1 MKLLF
6 VITSLENGGAERV
19 CASLANYFSTKHK
32 VEILYFSG
40 EIFYEI
46 SPKVKLNKFTRN
58 SRIPRLAAKLLAIRK
73 HAKDAD
79 CILSFMD
86 STNILSIIATAFL
99 GRKLIISEHS
109 AHDFVGLKWRVLRRI
124 FYPFATALT
133 VLNKSDFNYYSFV
146 KNKAI
151 IYNPSIFKPSFGGQE
166 NGGQE
171 NGGQKEKLIIFVGR
185 LEPVKGCDIFLR
197 ALALLGLD
205 DFKLLVLGAGSQK
218 KSLQSLSAGLG
229 LKNLEFLGSVSDIQ
243 NYYKKAK
250 IIVSSSRFEG
260 LGNAL
265 IESAFFEC
273 IRVATPTAGALELLE
288 DGKNGFISSD
298 FSEQAL
304 AKAILKAINADES
317 VLENTRAQCEKFSL
331 ENIAAQWWELIK

>member
-19 CASLANYFSTKHK
+19 CASLANYFSKENE

-46 SPKVKLNKFTRN
+46 SPKVKLNKFSRN

-73 HAKDAD
+73 RAKDAD
-79 CILSFMD
+79 CVISFMD

-124 FYPFATALT
+124 FYPFASALT

-151 IYNPSIFKPSFGGQE
+151 IYNPSIFKPSFGGQ
-166 NGGQE
+166 
-171 NGGQKEKLIIFVGR
+171 KEKLIIFVGR
-185 LEPVKGCDIFLR
+185 LEYVKGCDIFLR
-197 ALALLGLD
+197 ALALLRLD

-229 LKNLEFLGSVSDIQ
+229 LKNLEFLGALSDIQ

-260 LGNAL
+260 LGNVL
-265 IESAFFEC
+265 IESAFFDC

-304 AKAILKAINADES
+304 AKAILKALNADES
-317 VLENTRAQCEKFSL
+317 VLENTRAESEKFSL
-331 ENIAAQWWELIK
+331 ENIAREWWELIK

>member
-19 CASLANYFSTKHK
+19 CASLANYFSTEHE

-46 SPKVKLNKFTRN
+46 SSKVKLNKFTRN
-58 SRIPRLAAKLLAIRK
+58 SRIPRLPAKLLAIRK
-73 HAKDAD
+73 RAKDAD
-79 CILSFMD
+79 CVISFMD

-124 FYPFATALT
+124 FYPFASALT

-166 NGGQE
+166 NGGQ
-171 NGGQKEKLIIFVGR
+171 KEKLIIFVGR

-197 ALALLGLD
+197 ALALLKLD

-229 LKNLEFLGSVSDIQ
+229 LKNLEFLGAISDIQ

-265 IESAFFEC
+265 IESAFFDC

-317 VLENTRAQCEKFSL
+317 VLENTRAESEKFSL
-331 ENIAAQWWELIK
+331 ENIAREWWELIK

>member
-19 CASLANYFSTKHK
+19 CASLANYFSKENE

-46 SPKVKLNKFTRN
+46 NSKVKLNKFTRN
-58 SRIPRLAAKLLAIRK
+58 SRIPRLAAKLLAIRG
-73 HAKDAD
+73 HAKNAD

-133 VLNKSDFNYYSFV
+133 VLSKSDFNYYSFV

-151 IYNPSIFKPSFGGQE
+151 IYNPSIFKPSFGGQ
-166 NGGQE
+166 
-171 NGGQKEKLIIFVGR
+171 KEKLIIFVGR
-185 LEPVKGCDIFLR
+185 LEHVKGCDIFLR

-205 DFKLLVLGAGSQK
+205 DFKVLVLGSGSQK
-218 KSLQSLSAGLG
+218 KNLQSLSEKLG
-229 LKNLEFLGSVSDIQ
+229 LKNLEFLGAVSDIQ

-265 IESAFFEC
+265 IESAFFDC

-304 AKAILKAINADES
+304 AKAILKALNADES
-317 VLENTRAQCEKFSL
+317 VLENTRAESEKFSL
-331 ENIAAQWWELIK
+331 ENIAKEWWELIK

>member
-19 CASLANYFSTKHK
+19 CASLANYFSTEHE

-40 EIFYEI
+40 EIFYKI
-46 SPKVKLNKFTRN
+46 SSKVKLNKFTRN
-58 SRIPRLAAKLLAIRK
+58 SRIPRLATKLLAIRK
-73 HAKDAD
+73 RAKDAD

-124 FYPFATALT
+124 FYPFASALT
-133 VLNKSDFNYYSFV
+133 VLNKSDFSYYSFV

-151 IYNPSIFKPSFGGQE
+151 IYNPSIFKPSF
-166 NGGQE
+166 
-171 NGGQKEKLIIFVGR
+171 GGQKEKLIIFVGR

-197 ALALLGLD
+197 ALALLKLD
-205 DFKLLVLGAGSQK
+205 DFKLLVLGSGPQK
-218 KSLQSLSAGLG
+218 KSLQSLSEKLG
-229 LKNLEFLGSVSDIQ
+229 FKNLEFLGTLSDIQ

-260 LGNAL
+260 LGNVL

-288 DGKNGFISSD
+288 DGKNGFIGSD

-317 VLENTRAQCEKFSL
+317 VLENTRAESEKFSL
-331 ENIAAQWWELIK
+331 ENIAKEWWELIK

>member
-19 CASLANYFSTKHK
+19 CASLANYFSKENE

-79 CILSFMD
+79 CVISFMD
-86 STNILSIIATAFL
+86 STNILSIIATTFL
-99 GRKLIISEHS
+99 GQKLIISEHS

-133 VLNKSDFNYYSFV
+133 VLSRSDFNYYSFV

-151 IYNPSIFKPSFGGQE
+151 IYNPSIFKPSFGGE
-166 NGGQE
+166 
-171 NGGQKEKLIIFVGR
+171 KEKLIIFVGR
-185 LEPVKGCDIFLR
+185 LEYVKGCDIFLR
-197 ALALLGLD
+197 ALALLRLD
-205 DFKLLVLGAGSQK
+205 DFKLLVLGSGSQK
-218 KSLQSLSAGLG
+218 KSLQNLSVGLG

-265 IESAFFEC
+265 IESAFFDC

-298 FSEQAL
+298 FSEQTL

-317 VLENTRAQCEKFSL
+317 VLENTRAESEKFSL
-331 ENIAAQWWELIK
+331 ENIAAKWWELIK

>member
-19 CASLANYFSTKHK
+19 CASLANYFSKENE

-40 EIFYEI
+40 EIFYQI
-46 SPKVKLNKFTRN
+46 NSQVKLNKFTRN

-124 FYPFATALT
+124 FYPFASALT
-133 VLNKSDFNYYSFV
+133 VLSRSDFNYYSFV

-151 IYNPSIFKPSFGGQE
+151 IYNPSIFKPSF
-166 NGGQE
+166 
-171 NGGQKEKLIIFVGR
+171 GGQKEKLIIFVGR

-205 DFKLLVLGAGSQK
+205 DFKLLVLGSGSQK
-218 KSLQSLSAGLG
+218 KSLQSLSEKLG

-265 IESAFFEC
+265 IESAFFDC
-273 IRVATPTAGALELLE
+273 IRVATPTVGALELLE

-304 AKAILKAINADES
+304 AKAILKALNADES
-317 VLENTRAQCEKFSL
+317 VLENTRAESEKFSL
-331 ENIAAQWWELIK
+331 ENIAKEWWELIK

>member
-19 CASLANYFSTKHK
+19 CASLANYFSKENE

-46 SPKVKLNKFTRN
+46 NSKVKLNKFTRN

-73 HAKDAD
+73 RAKDAD
-79 CILSFMD
+79 CVISFMD

-133 VLNKSDFNYYSFV
+133 VLSKSDFNYYSFV

-151 IYNPSIFKPSFGGQE
+151 IYNPSIFKPSFGGQ
-166 NGGQE
+166 
-171 NGGQKEKLIIFVGR
+171 KEKLIIFVGR
-185 LEPVKGCDIFLR
+185 LEYVKGCDIFLR

-205 DFKLLVLGAGSQK
+205 DFKLLVLGSGSQK
-218 KSLQSLSAGLG
+218 KSLQNLSEKLG

-265 IESAFFEC
+265 IESAFFDC

-304 AKAILKAINADES
+304 AKAILKALSADES
-317 VLENTRAQCEKFSL
+317 VLENTRAESEKFSL
-331 ENIAAQWWELIK
+331 ENIAAKWWELIK

>member
-19 CASLANYFSTKHK
+19 CASLANYFSKENE

-46 SPKVKLNKFTRN
+46 SPKVKLNKFSRN

-124 FYPFATALT
+124 FYPFASALT
-133 VLNKSDFNYYSFV
+133 VLSKSDFNYYSFV

-151 IYNPSIFKPSFGGQE
+151 IYNPSIFKPSFGGQ
-166 NGGQE
+166 
-171 NGGQKEKLIIFVGR
+171 KEKLIIFVGR
-185 LEPVKGCDIFLR
+185 LEHVKGCDIFLR

-205 DFKLLVLGAGSQK
+205 DFKVLVLGAGSQK
-218 KSLQSLSAGLG
+218 KSLQSLSEKLG
-229 LKNLEFLGSVSDIQ
+229 LKNLEFLGAVSDIQ

-265 IESAFFEC
+265 IESAFFDC
-273 IRVATPTAGALELLE
+273 IRVATPTAGAMELLE

-304 AKAILKAINADES
+304 AKAILKALNADES
-317 VLENTRAQCEKFSL
+317 VLENTRAESEKFSL
-331 ENIAAQWWELIK
+331 ENIAKEWWELIK

>member
-19 CASLANYFSTKHK
+19 CASLANYFSTEHE

-46 SPKVKLNKFTRN
+46 SPKVKLNKFSMN

-73 HAKDAD
+73 RAKDAD
-79 CILSFMD
+79 CVISFMD

-133 VLNKSDFNYYSFV
+133 VLSKSDFSYYSFV

-151 IYNPSIFKPSFGGQE
+151 IYNPSIFKPSFGGQ
-166 NGGQE
+166 
-171 NGGQKEKLIIFVGR
+171 KEKLIIFVGR
-185 LEPVKGCDIFLR
+185 LEHVKGCDIFLR
-197 ALALLGLD
+197 ALALLKLD
-205 DFKLLVLGAGSQK
+205 DFKLLVLGGGSQK
-218 KSLQSLSAGLG
+218 KSLQNLSEKLG
-229 LKNLEFLGSVSDIQ
+229 LKNIEFLGSVSDIQ

-260 LGNAL
+260 LGNVL
-265 IESAFFEC
+265 IESAFFDC
-273 IRVATPTAGALELLE
+273 IRVATPTAGALELIE

-304 AKAILKAINADES
+304 AKAILKALSADES
-317 VLENTRAQCEKFSL
+317 VLENTRAESEKFRL
-331 ENIAAQWWELIK
+331 ENIAAKWWELIK

>member
-19 CASLANYFSTKHK
+19 CASLANYFSKENE

-46 SPKVKLNKFTRN
+46 SPKVKLYKFSRN

-79 CILSFMD
+79 CVISFMD

-133 VLNKSDFNYYSFV
+133 VLSRSDFNYYSFV

-151 IYNPSIFKPSFGGQE
+151 IYNPSIFKPSFGGQ
-166 NGGQE
+166 
-171 NGGQKEKLIIFVGR
+171 KEKLIIFVGR
-185 LEPVKGCDIFLR
+185 LEYVKGCDIFLR
-197 ALALLGLD
+197 ALALLRLD
-205 DFKLLVLGAGSQK
+205 DFKLLVLGDGSQK
-218 KSLQSLSAGLG
+218 KSLQSLSEKLG

-265 IESAFFEC
+265 IESAFFDC

-304 AKAILKAINADES
+304 AKAILKALSADEN
-317 VLENTRAQCEKFSL
+317 VLENTRAESEKFSL
-331 ENIAAQWWELIK
+331 ENIAAKWWELIK

>member
-19 CASLANYFSTKHK
+19 CASLANYFSAEHE

-73 HAKDAD
+73 RAKDAD
-79 CILSFMD
+79 CVISFMD

-133 VLNKSDFNYYSFV
+133 VLSRSDFSYYSFV

-151 IYNPSIFKPSFGGQE
+151 IYNPSIFKPSF
-166 NGGQE
+166 
-171 NGGQKEKLIIFVGR
+171 GGQKEKLIIFVGR

-197 ALALLGLD
+197 ALALLRLD

-218 KSLQSLSAGLG
+218 QSLQNLSEKLG

-265 IESAFFEC
+265 IESAFFDC

-304 AKAILKAINADES
+304 AKAILKALNADES
-317 VLENTRAQCEKFSL
+317 VLENTRAESEKFSL
-331 ENIAAQWWELIK
+331 ENIAAKWWELIK

>member
-19 CASLANYFSTKHK
+19 CASLANYFSTEHE

-46 SPKVKLNKFTRN
+46 NSKVKLNKFTRN

-73 HAKDAD
+73 RAKDAD
-79 CILSFMD
+79 CVISFMD

-124 FYPFATALT
+124 FYPFASALT
-133 VLNKSDFNYYSFV
+133 VLSRSDFNYYSFV

-151 IYNPSIFKPSFGGQE
+151 IYNPSIFKPSFGGQ
-166 NGGQE
+166 
-171 NGGQKEKLIIFVGR
+171 KEKLIIFVGR
-185 LEPVKGCDIFLR
+185 LEYVKGCDIFLR

-205 DFKLLVLGAGSQK
+205 DFKLLVLGDGSQK
-218 KSLQSLSAGLG
+218 KSLQSLSEKLG

-265 IESAFFEC
+265 IESAFFDC

-317 VLENTRAQCEKFSL
+317 VLENTRAESEKFRL
-331 ENIAAQWWELIK
+331 ENIAKEWWELIK

>member
-19 CASLANYFSTKHK
+19 CASLANYFSKENE

-46 SPKVKLNKFTRN
+46 SPKVKLNKFSRN

-79 CILSFMD
+79 CVISFMD

-124 FYPFATALT
+124 FYPFASALT
-133 VLNKSDFNYYSFV
+133 VLSKSDFNYYSFV

-151 IYNPSIFKPSFGGQE
+151 IYNPSIFKPSFGGQ
-166 NGGQE
+166 
-171 NGGQKEKLIIFVGR
+171 KEKLIIFVGR
-185 LEPVKGCDIFLR
+185 LEYVKGCDIFLR
-197 ALALLGLD
+197 ALALLRLD
-205 DFKLLVLGAGSQK
+205 DFKVLVLGSGSQK
-218 KSLQSLSAGLG
+218 KSLQSLSEKLG

-260 LGNAL
+260 LGNVL

-304 AKAILKAINADES
+304 AKAILKAINADEA
-317 VLENTRAQCEKFSL
+317 VLENTRAQCEKFRL

>member
-19 CASLANYFSTKHK
+19 CASLANYFSKENE

-46 SPKVKLNKFTRN
+46 SPKVKLNKFSRN

-73 HAKDAD
+73 RAKDAD
-79 CILSFMD
+79 CVISFMD

-124 FYPFATALT
+124 FYPFASALT
-133 VLNKSDFNYYSFV
+133 VLNRSDFSYYSFV

-151 IYNPSIFKPSFGGQE
+151 IYNPSIFKPSFGGQ
-166 NGGQE
+166 
-171 NGGQKEKLIIFVGR
+171 KEKLIIFVGR
-185 LEPVKGCDIFLR
+185 LEYVKGCDIFLR
-197 ALALLGLD
+197 ALALLKLD

-229 LKNLEFLGSVSDIQ
+229 LKNLEFLGAVGNIQ

-265 IESAFFEC
+265 IESAFFDC

-304 AKAILKAINADES
+304 AKAILKALNADES

>member
-19 CASLANYFSTKHK
+19 CASLANYFSTEHE

-40 EIFYEI
+40 EIFYKI
-46 SPKVKLNKFTRN
+46 SSKVKLNKFTRN

-79 CILSFMD
+79 CVISFMD

-124 FYPFATALT
+124 FYPFASALT
-133 VLNKSDFNYYSFV
+133 VLSKSDFNYYSFV

-151 IYNPSIFKPSFGGQE
+151 IYNPSIFKPSF
-166 NGGQE
+166 
-171 NGGQKEKLIIFVGR
+171 GGQKEKLIIFVGR

-197 ALALLGLD
+197 ALALLKLD

-229 LKNLEFLGSVSDIQ
+229 LKNLEFLGAVGNIQ

-260 LGNAL
+260 LGNVL

-304 AKAILKAINADES
+304 AKAILKALNTDES

-331 ENIAAQWWELIK
+331 ENIAAQWWGLIK

>member
-19 CASLANYFSTKHK
+19 CASLANYFSKENE

-58 SRIPRLAAKLLAIRK
+58 SRIPRLAAKLLAIRG

-79 CILSFMD
+79 CVISFMD

-124 FYPFATALT
+124 FYPFASALT
-133 VLNKSDFNYYSFV
+133 VLSKSDFNYYSFV

-151 IYNPSIFKPSFGGQE
+151 IYNPSIFKPSF
-166 NGGQE
+166 
-171 NGGQKEKLIIFVGR
+171 GGQKEKLIIFVGR

-197 ALALLGLD
+197 ALALLRLD

-260 LGNAL
+260 LGNVL
-265 IESAFFEC
+265 IESAFFDC

-317 VLENTRAQCEKFSL
+317 VLENTRAESEKFSL
-331 ENIAAQWWELIK
+331 ENIAKEWWELIK

>member
-19 CASLANYFSTKHK
+19 CASLANYFSAEHE

-79 CILSFMD
+79 CVISFMD

-133 VLNKSDFNYYSFV
+133 VLSRSDFNYYSFV

-151 IYNPSIFKPSFGGQE
+151 IYNPSIFKPSFGGQ
-166 NGGQE
+166 
-171 NGGQKEKLIIFVGR
+171 KEKLIIFVGR
-185 LEPVKGCDIFLR
+185 LEHVKGCDIFLR
-197 ALALLGLD
+197 ALALLRLD
-205 DFKLLVLGAGSQK
+205 NFKLLVLGDGSQK
-218 KSLQSLSAGLG
+218 KSLQNLSEKLG
-229 LKNLEFLGSVSDIQ
+229 LKNLEFLGAVGDIQ

-260 LGNAL
+260 LGNVL
-265 IESAFFEC
+265 IESAFFDC
-273 IRVATPTAGALELLE
+273 IRVATPTAGALDLLE

-304 AKAILKAINADES
+304 AKAILKALNADES
-317 VLENTRAQCEKFSL
+317 VLENTRAESEKFSL
-331 ENIAAQWWELIK
+331 ENIAKEWWELIK

>member
-19 CASLANYFSTKHK
+19 CASLANYFSKENE

-73 HAKDAD
+73 RAKDAD
-79 CILSFMD
+79 CVISFMD

-133 VLNKSDFNYYSFV
+133 VLNKRDFNYYSFV

-151 IYNPSIFKPSFGGQE
+151 IYNPSIFKPSF
-166 NGGQE
+166 
-171 NGGQKEKLIIFVGR
+171 GGQKEKLIIFVGR

-197 ALALLGLD
+197 ALALLRLD
-205 DFKLLVLGAGSQK
+205 DFKVLVLGAGSQK
-218 KSLQSLSAGLG
+218 KSLQSLSEKLG

-265 IESAFFEC
+265 IESAFFDC

-304 AKAILKAINADES
+304 AKAILKALNADES
-317 VLENTRAQCEKFSL
+317 VLENTRAESEKFRL
-331 ENIAAQWWELIK
+331 ENIAAKWWELIK

>member
-19 CASLANYFSTKHK
+19 CASLANYFSKENE

-40 EIFYEI
+40 EIFYKI
-46 SPKVKLNKFTRN
+46 SSKVKLSKFSRN

-73 HAKDAD
+73 RAKDAD

-124 FYPFATALT
+124 FYPFASALT
-133 VLNKSDFNYYSFV
+133 VLNKSDFSYYSFV

-151 IYNPSIFKPSFGGQE
+151 IYNPSIFKPSF
-166 NGGQE
+166 
-171 NGGQKEKLIIFVGR
+171 GGQKEKLIIFVGR

-197 ALALLGLD
+197 ALALLRLD
-205 DFKLLVLGAGSQK
+205 DFKLLVLGSGPQK

-260 LGNAL
+260 LGNVL
-265 IESAFFEC
+265 IESAFFDC

-317 VLENTRAQCEKFSL
+317 VLENTRAESEKFSL
-331 ENIAAQWWELIK
+331 ENIAKEWWELIK

>member
-19 CASLANYFSTKHK
+19 CASLANYFSKENE

-46 SPKVKLNKFTRN
+46 SPKVKLNKFSRN

-73 HAKDAD
+73 RAKDAD
-79 CILSFMD
+79 CVISFMD

-133 VLNKSDFNYYSFV
+133 VLSRSDFNYYSFV

-151 IYNPSIFKPSFGGQE
+151 IYNPSIFKPSFGGQ
-166 NGGQE
+166 
-171 NGGQKEKLIIFVGR
+171 KEKLIIFVGR
-185 LEPVKGCDIFLR
+185 LEYVKGCDIFLR
-197 ALALLGLD
+197 ALALLKLD
-205 DFKLLVLGAGSQK
+205 DFKVLVLGGGSQK
-218 KSLQSLSAGLG
+218 KSLQSLSAKLG

-265 IESAFFEC
+265 IESAFFDC
-273 IRVATPTAGALELLE
+273 IRVATPTAGAMELLE

-317 VLENTRAQCEKFSL
+317 VLENTRAESEKFRL
-331 ENIAAQWWELIK
+331 ENIAAKWWELIK

>member
-19 CASLANYFSTKHK
+19 CASLANYFSAEHE

-46 SPKVKLNKFTRN
+46 SPKVKLNKFSRN

-73 HAKDAD
+73 RAKDAD
-79 CILSFMD
+79 CVISFMD

-124 FYPFATALT
+124 FYPFASALT
-133 VLNKSDFNYYSFV
+133 VLSRSDFNYYSFV

-151 IYNPSIFKPSFGGQE
+151 IYNPSIFKPSFGGQ
-166 NGGQE
+166 
-171 NGGQKEKLIIFVGR
+171 KEKLIIFVGR
-185 LEPVKGCDIFLR
+185 LEYVKGCDIFLR

-205 DFKLLVLGAGSQK
+205 DFKLLVLGDGSQK
-218 KSLQSLSAGLG
+218 KSLQSLSEKLG

-260 LGNAL
+260 LGNVL
-265 IESAFFEC
+265 IESAFFDC

-304 AKAILKAINADES
+304 AKAILKALNADES
-317 VLENTRAQCEKFSL
+317 VLENTRAESEKFRL
-331 ENIAAQWWELIK
+331 ENIAKEWWELIK

>member
-19 CASLANYFSTKHK
+19 CASLANYFSTKHE

-46 SPKVKLNKFTRN
+46 NSQVKLNKFTRN

-124 FYPFATALT
+124 FYPFASALT
-133 VLNKSDFNYYSFV
+133 VLSRSDFSYYSFV

-151 IYNPSIFKPSFGGQE
+151 IYNPSIFKPSFGGQ
-166 NGGQE
+166 
-171 NGGQKEKLIIFVGR
+171 KEKLIIFVGR
-185 LEPVKGCDIFLR
+185 LEHVKGCDIFLR
-197 ALALLGLD
+197 ALALLKLD
-205 DFKLLVLGAGSQK
+205 DFKLLVLGDGSQK
-218 KSLQSLSAGLG
+218 KSLQSLSAKLG

-265 IESAFFEC
+265 IESAFFDC

-304 AKAILKAINADES
+304 AKAILKALNADES
-317 VLENTRAQCEKFSL
+317 VLENTRAESEKFSL
-331 ENIAAQWWELIK
+331 ENIAKEWWELIK

>member
-19 CASLANYFSTKHK
+19 CASLANYFSKENE

-46 SPKVKLNKFTRN
+46 SPKVKLNKFSRN

-124 FYPFATALT
+124 FYPFASALT
-133 VLNKSDFNYYSFV
+133 VLSRSDFNYYSFV

-151 IYNPSIFKPSFGGQE
+151 IYNPSIFKPSFGGQ
-166 NGGQE
+166 
-171 NGGQKEKLIIFVGR
+171 KEKLIIFVGR
-185 LEPVKGCDIFLR
+185 LEYVKGCDIFLR
-197 ALALLGLD
+197 ALALLRLD

-229 LKNLEFLGSVSDIQ
+229 LKNLEFLGAISDIQ

-260 LGNAL
+260 LGNVL
-265 IESAFFEC
+265 IESAFFDC

-304 AKAILKAINADES
+304 AKAILKALNADES
-317 VLENTRAQCEKFSL
+317 VLENTRAESEKFSL
-331 ENIAAQWWELIK
+331 ENIAKEWWELIK

>member
-19 CASLANYFSTKHK
+19 CASLANYFSAEHE

-46 SPKVKLNKFTRN
+46 SPKVKLNKFSRN
-58 SRIPRLAAKLLAIRK
+58 SRIPRLLAKLLAIRK
-73 HAKDAD
+73 RAKDAD
-79 CILSFMD
+79 CVISFMD

-133 VLNKSDFNYYSFV
+133 VLSKSDFSYYSFV

-151 IYNPSIFKPSFGGQE
+151 IYNPSIFKPSFGGQ
-166 NGGQE
+166 
-171 NGGQKEKLIIFVGR
+171 KEKLIIFVGR
-185 LEPVKGCDIFLR
+185 LEHVKGCDIFLR
-197 ALALLGLD
+197 ALALLRLD
-205 DFKLLVLGAGSQK
+205 DFKLLVLGDGSQK
-218 KSLQSLSAGLG
+218 KSLQNLSAKLG

-265 IESAFFEC
+265 IESAFFDC

-304 AKAILKAINADES
+304 AKAILKALSADES
-317 VLENTRAQCEKFSL
+317 VLENTRAESEKFRL
-331 ENIAAQWWELIK
+331 ENIAKEWWELIK

>member
-19 CASLANYFSTKHK
+19 CASLANYFSTEHE

-46 SPKVKLNKFTRN
+46 SSKVKLNKFSRN

-124 FYPFATALT
+124 FYPFASALT
-133 VLNKSDFNYYSFV
+133 VLSRSDFSYYSFV

-151 IYNPSIFKPSFGGQE
+151 IYNPSIFKPSFGGQ
-166 NGGQE
+166 
-171 NGGQKEKLIIFVGR
+171 KEKLIIFVGR
-185 LEPVKGCDIFLR
+185 LEYVKGCDIFLR
-197 ALALLGLD
+197 ALALLKLD

-218 KSLQSLSAGLG
+218 KSLKSLSAKLG

-260 LGNAL
+260 LGNVL
-265 IESAFFEC
+265 IESAFFDC

-304 AKAILKAINADES
+304 AKAILKALNADES
-317 VLENTRAQCEKFSL
+317 VLENTRAESEKFRL
-331 ENIAAQWWELIK
+331 ENIAKEWWELIK

>member
-19 CASLANYFSTKHK
+19 CASLANYFSTEHE

-46 SPKVKLNKFTRN
+46 SPKVKLNKFTKS

-79 CILSFMD
+79 CVISFMD

-124 FYPFATALT
+124 FYPFASALT
-133 VLNKSDFNYYSFV
+133 VLNKSDFSYYSFV

-151 IYNPSIFKPSFGGQE
+151 IYNPSIFKPSFGGK
-166 NGGQE
+166 E

-197 ALALLGLD
+197 ALALLKLD

-218 KSLQSLSAGLG
+218 KSLKSLSVRLG

-260 LGNAL
+260 LGNVL

-317 VLENTRAQCEKFSL
+317 VLENTRAESEKFSL
-331 ENIAAQWWELIK
+331 ENIAREWWELIK

>member
-19 CASLANYFSTKHK
+19 CASLANYFSTEHE

-40 EIFYEI
+40 EIFYQI
-46 SPKVKLNKFTRN
+46 NSKVKLNKFTRN

-73 HAKDAD
+73 RAKDAD

-124 FYPFATALT
+124 FYPFASALT
-133 VLNKSDFNYYSFV
+133 VLSRSDFSYYSFV

-151 IYNPSIFKPSFGGQE
+151 IYNPSIFKPSF
-166 NGGQE
+166 
-171 NGGQKEKLIIFVGR
+171 GGQKEKLIIFVGR

-197 ALALLGLD
+197 ALALLKLD

-229 LKNLEFLGSVSDIQ
+229 LKNLEFLGAISDIQ

-260 LGNAL
+260 LGNVL
-265 IESAFFEC
+265 IESAFFDC

-317 VLENTRAQCEKFSL
+317 VLENTRAESEKFSL

>member
-40 EIFYEI
+40 EIFYQI
-46 SPKVKLNKFTRN
+46 NSKVKLNKFTSS
-58 SRIPRLAAKLLAIRK
+58 SRIPRLFAKILAIRK
-73 HAKDAD
+73 HAKNAD

-99 GRKLIISEHS
+99 AQKLIISEHS

-133 VLNKSDFNYYSFV
+133 VLSRSDFSYYSFV

-151 IYNPSIFKPSFGGQE
+151 IYNPSIFKPSFGGE
-166 NGGQE
+166 
-171 NGGQKEKLIIFVGR
+171 KEKLIIFVGR
-185 LEPVKGCDIFLR
+185 LEAVKGCDIFLR
-197 ALALLGLD
+197 ALALLRLD
-205 DFKLLVLGAGSQK
+205 DFKLLVLGAGPQK
-218 KSLQSLSAGLG
+218 KSLQNLSAELG
-229 LKNLEFLGSVSDIQ
+229 LKNIEFLGAISDIQ

-260 LGNAL
+260 LGNVL
-265 IESAFFEC
+265 IESAFFGC
-273 IRVATPTAGALELLE
+273 IRVATPTVGALELLE

-298 FSEQAL
+298 FSHQAL

-317 VLENTRAQCEKFSL
+317 VLENTRAESQKFSL
-331 ENIAAQWWELIK
+331 ENIAEQWWELIK

>member
-6 VITSLENGGAERV
+6 VITSLENGVAERV
-19 CASLANYFSTKHK
+19 CASLANYFSKENE

-46 SPKVKLNKFTRN
+46 SPKVKLNKFSRN

-79 CILSFMD
+79 CVISFMD

-124 FYPFATALT
+124 FYPFASALT
-133 VLNKSDFNYYSFV
+133 VLSRSDFNYYSFV

-151 IYNPSIFKPSFGGQE
+151 IYNPSIFKPSF
-166 NGGQE
+166 
-171 NGGQKEKLIIFVGR
+171 GGQKEKLIIFVGR

-197 ALALLGLD
+197 ALALLKLD
-205 DFKLLVLGAGSQK
+205 DFKLLVLGSGSQK
-218 KSLQSLSAGLG
+218 QSLQSLSEKLG

-265 IESAFFEC
+265 IESAFFDC

-304 AKAILKAINADES
+304 AKAILKALSADES
-317 VLENTRAQCEKFSL
+317 VLENTRAESEKFSL
-331 ENIAAQWWELIK
+331 ENIAAKWWELIK

>member
-19 CASLANYFSTKHK
+19 CASLANYFSAEHE

-73 HAKDAD
+73 RAKDAD
-79 CILSFMD
+79 CVISFMD

-124 FYPFATALT
+124 FYPFASALT
-133 VLNKSDFNYYSFV
+133 VLSRSDFNYYSFV

-151 IYNPSIFKPSFGGQE
+151 IYNPSIFKPSFGGQ
-166 NGGQE
+166 
-171 NGGQKEKLIIFVGR
+171 KEKLIIFVGR
-185 LEPVKGCDIFLR
+185 LEYVKGCDIFLR
-197 ALALLGLD
+197 ALALLRLD

-218 KSLQSLSAGLG
+218 QSLQNLSEKLG

-265 IESAFFEC
+265 IESAFFDC

-304 AKAILKAINADES
+304 AKAILKALNADES
-317 VLENTRAQCEKFSL
+317 VLENTRAESEKFSL
-331 ENIAAQWWELIK
+331 ENIAAKWWELIK

>member
-19 CASLANYFSTKHK
+19 CASLANYFSAENE

-46 SPKVKLNKFTRN
+46 SPKVKLNKFSRN

-73 HAKDAD
+73 RAKDAD

-124 FYPFATALT
+124 FYPFASALT
-133 VLNKSDFNYYSFV
+133 VLSKSDFNYYSFV

-151 IYNPSIFKPSFGGQE
+151 IYNPSIFKPSF
-166 NGGQE
+166 
-171 NGGQKEKLIIFVGR
+171 GGQKEKLIIFVGR

-205 DFKLLVLGAGSQK
+205 DFKLLVLGDGSQK
-218 KSLQSLSAGLG
+218 KSLQSLSEKLG
-229 LKNLEFLGSVSDIQ
+229 LKNLEFLGAVSDIQ

-260 LGNAL
+260 LGNVL
-265 IESAFFEC
+265 IESAFFDC

-304 AKAILKAINADES
+304 AKAILKALSADES
-317 VLENTRAQCEKFSL
+317 VLENTRAESEKFRL
-331 ENIAAQWWELIK
+331 ENIAAKWWELIK

>member
-19 CASLANYFSTKHK
+19 CASLANYFSKENE

-73 HAKDAD
+73 RAKDAD

-124 FYPFATALT
+124 FYPFASALT
-133 VLNKSDFNYYSFV
+133 VLSKSDFNYYSFV

-151 IYNPSIFKPSFGGQE
+151 IYNPSIFKPSFGGQ
-166 NGGQE
+166 
-171 NGGQKEKLIIFVGR
+171 KEKLIIFVGR
-185 LEPVKGCDIFLR
+185 LEHVKGCDIFLR

-218 KSLQSLSAGLG
+218 KSLQSLSAKLG

-265 IESAFFEC
+265 IESAFFDC

-304 AKAILKAINADES
+304 AKAILKALNADES
-317 VLENTRAQCEKFSL
+317 VLENTRAESEKFRL
-331 ENIAAQWWELIK
+331 ENIAKEWWELIK

>member
-19 CASLANYFSTKHK
+19 CASLANYFSAEHE

-73 HAKDAD
+73 RAKDAD

-124 FYPFATALT
+124 FYPFASALT
-133 VLNKSDFNYYSFV
+133 VLSKSDFNYYSFV

-151 IYNPSIFKPSFGGQE
+151 IYNPSIFKPSFGGQ
-166 NGGQE
+166 
-171 NGGQKEKLIIFVGR
+171 KEKLIIFVGR
-185 LEPVKGCDIFLR
+185 LEYVKGCDIFLR
-197 ALALLGLD
+197 ALALLRLD
-205 DFKLLVLGAGSQK
+205 DFKVLVLGAGSQK
-218 KSLQSLSAGLG
+218 QSLQSLSAKLG

-265 IESAFFEC
+265 IESAFFDC

-304 AKAILKAINADES
+304 AKAILKALSADES
-317 VLENTRAQCEKFSL
+317 VLENTRAESEKFRL
-331 ENIAAQWWELIK
+331 ENIAKEWWELIK

>member
-19 CASLANYFSTKHK
+19 CASLANYFSKENE

-46 SPKVKLNKFTRN
+46 SPKVKLNKFSRN

-73 HAKDAD
+73 RAKDAD
-79 CILSFMD
+79 CVISFMD

-124 FYPFATALT
+124 FYPFASALT
-133 VLNKSDFNYYSFV
+133 VLNRSDFNYYSFV

-151 IYNPSIFKPSFGGQE
+151 IYNPSIFKPSFGGQ
-166 NGGQE
+166 
-171 NGGQKEKLIIFVGR
+171 KEKLIIFVGR
-185 LEPVKGCDIFLR
+185 LEYVKGCDIFLR
-197 ALALLGLD
+197 ALALLKLD
-205 DFKLLVLGAGSQK
+205 DFKVLVLGGGSQK
-218 KSLQSLSAGLG
+218 KSLQSLSEKLG

-250 IIVSSSRFEG
+250 IIISSSRFEG
-260 LGNAL
+260 LGNVL
-265 IESAFFEC
+265 IESAFFDC

-288 DGKNGFISSD
+288 DSKNGFISSD

-304 AKAILKAINADES
+304 AKAILKALNADEN
-317 VLENTRAQCEKFSL
+317 VLENTRAESEKFRL
-331 ENIAAQWWELIK
+331 ENIAAKWWELIK

>member
-19 CASLANYFSTKHK
+19 CASLANYFSTEHE

-73 HAKDAD
+73 RAKDAD
-79 CILSFMD
+79 CVISFMD

-124 FYPFATALT
+124 FYPFASALT
-133 VLNKSDFNYYSFV
+133 VLSRSDFNYYSFV

-151 IYNPSIFKPSFGGQE
+151 IYNPSIFKPSFGGQ
-166 NGGQE
+166 
-171 NGGQKEKLIIFVGR
+171 KEKLIIFVGR
-185 LEPVKGCDIFLR
+185 LEHVKGCDIFLR
-197 ALALLGLD
+197 ALALLKLD
-205 DFKLLVLGAGSQK
+205 DFKLLVLGGGSQK
-218 KSLQSLSAGLG
+218 KSLQNLSEKLG
-229 LKNLEFLGSVSDIQ
+229 LKNIEFLGSVSDIQ

-260 LGNAL
+260 LGNVL
-265 IESAFFEC
+265 IESAFFDC
-273 IRVATPTAGALELLE
+273 IRVATPTAGALELIE

-304 AKAILKAINADES
+304 AKAILKALSADES
-317 VLENTRAQCEKFSL
+317 VLENTRAESEKFRL
-331 ENIAAQWWELIK
+331 ENIAAKWWELIK

>member
-19 CASLANYFSTKHK
+19 CASLANYFSTKHE

-40 EIFYEI
+40 AVFYEI
-46 SPKVKLNKFTRN
+46 NSQVKLNKFTRN

-73 HAKDAD
+73 HAKSAD
-79 CILSFMD
+79 CVISFMD

-133 VLNKSDFNYYSFV
+133 VLSKSDFSYYSFV

-151 IYNPSIFKPSFGGQE
+151 IYNPSIFKPSFGE
-166 NGGQE
+166 
-171 NGGQKEKLIIFVGR
+171 QKEKLIIFVGR
-185 LEPVKGCDIFLR
+185 LEYVKGCDIFLR
-197 ALALLGLD
+197 ALALLRLD
-205 DFKLLVLGAGSQK
+205 NFKLLVLGDGSQK
-218 KSLQSLSAGLG
+218 KSLQNLSEKLG

-260 LGNAL
+260 LGNVL

-304 AKAILKAINADES
+304 AKAI
-317 VLENTRAQCEKFSL
+317 
-331 ENIAAQWWELIK
+331 

>member
-19 CASLANYFSTKHK
+19 CASLANYFSAEHE

-58 SRIPRLAAKLLAIRK
+58 SRIPRLPAKLLAIRK
-73 HAKDAD
+73 RAKDAD
-79 CILSFMD
+79 CVISFMD

-124 FYPFATALT
+124 FYPFASALT
-133 VLNKSDFNYYSFV
+133 VLSKSDFSYYSFV

-151 IYNPSIFKPSFGGQE
+151 IYNPSIFKPSFGGQ
-166 NGGQE
+166 
-171 NGGQKEKLIIFVGR
+171 KEKLIIFVGR
-185 LEPVKGCDIFLR
+185 LEHVKGCDIFLR

-205 DFKLLVLGAGSQK
+205 NFKVLVLGGGSQK
-218 KSLQSLSAGLG
+218 QSLQNLSEKLG

-265 IESAFFEC
+265 IESAFFDC

-304 AKAILKAINADES
+304 AKAILKALSADES
-317 VLENTRAQCEKFSL
+317 VLENTRAESEKFRL
-331 ENIAAQWWELIK
+331 ENIAKEWWELIK

>member
-19 CASLANYFSTKHK
+19 CASLANYFSTEHE

-40 EIFYEI
+40 EIFYKI
-46 SPKVKLNKFTRN
+46 NSKVKLNKFTRN

-79 CILSFMD
+79 CVISFMD

-124 FYPFATALT
+124 FYPFASALT
-133 VLNKSDFNYYSFV
+133 VLNRSDFNYYSFV
-146 KNKAI
+146 KNKTI
-151 IYNPSIFKPSFGGQE
+151 IYNPSIFKPSF
-166 NGGQE
+166 
-171 NGGQKEKLIIFVGR
+171 GGQKEKLIIFVGR

-197 ALALLGLD
+197 ALALLRLD

-218 KSLQSLSAGLG
+218 KSLQSLSAKLG
-229 LKNLEFLGSVSDIQ
+229 LKNLEFLGAISDIQ

-265 IESAFFEC
+265 IESAFFDC

-288 DGKNGFISSD
+288 DGKNSFISSD

-317 VLENTRAQCEKFSL
+317 VLENTRAESEKFSL